1 MKTVKHPAPDQVDAI
16 LAVSCHVKTCSRCG
30 GPRDNPGQ
38 RYCLACFAAYMR
50 DWRKTHPMSAEQRAK
65 DNIRSAAGH
74 AKRRGK
80 LIPQPCQVCGS
91 EDKIEMH
98 HPDYNQPLLVE
109 WFCRPCHV
117 QLHLEA
123 A

>member
-1 MKTVKHPAPDQVDAI
+1 M
-16 LAVSCHVKTCSRCG
+16 
-30 GPRDNPGQ
+30 PG
-38 RYCLACFAAYMR
+38 RRLGLACHAAYQR
-50 DWRKTHPMSAEQRAK
+50 KWRKNNPMTPEQRRK
-65 DNIRSAAGH
+65 DTVRSIAGVY
-74 AKRRGK
+74 KRRGK